1 MAMKKGKNIIQKI
14 FGNSVLVRLVAI
26 VILALVF
33 TSVSNGSFLSNYNL
47 KNLLADVV
55 PYLVMA
61 MGVTFVLMVGS
72 IDLSMGTLASAVTCV
87 LAKLIPTMGSWA
99 YPIALSMGVIGGYI
113 NGNLVARVK
122 MPSFI
127 ATLSTMSIWSSVAY
141 VVSGSHSIEIV
152 KNNWNYILWA
162 KTFWGVIPKALVF
175 ALILWVILFTIQH
188 STSFGKGLTAAGVNE
203 RAAQIAG
210 VNVTRVKVLA
220 FTLCGTC
227 SALAGIALGAK
238 LRGGL
243 PTAGDAMCMLAI
255 ASAVL
260 GGTALEGG
268 KGGILNTLL
277 GAAMVLMFQN
287 GLNIIGVTSNS
298 QDVVFGF
305 LIIAAVFFAADRSS
319 RHTIIK

>member
-87 LAKLIPTMGSWA
+87 LAKLIPTMGYWA

-127 ATLSTMSIWSSVAY
+127 ATLSRT
-141 VVSGSHSIEIV
+141 
-152 KNNWNYILWA
+152 
-162 KTFWGVIPKALVF
+162 IPP
-175 ALILWVILFTIQH
+175 
-188 STSFGKGLTAAGVNE
+188 
-203 RAAQIAG
+203 
-210 VNVTRVKVLA
+210 TR
-220 FTLCGTC
+220 
-227 SALAGIALGAK
+227 
-238 LRGGL
+238 
-243 PTAGDAMCMLAI
+243 
-255 ASAVL
+255 
-260 GGTALEGG
+260 
-268 KGGILNTLL
+268 
-277 GAAMVLMFQN
+277 
-287 GLNIIGVTSNS
+287 
-298 QDVVFGF
+298 
-305 LIIAAVFFAADRSS
+305 
-319 RHTIIK
+319 